1 MAKTARRKRSVRLKL
16 DGEKWMM
23 APHVGVKLV
32 DELVMLN
39 IHFRYV
45 VVYKPNAAREEWVE
59 VDEQVGKAVRL
70 FMDNGGF
77 AGLPLADFIR
87 KVGSSG

>member
-1 MAKTARRKRSVRLKL
+1 MAKTTKRRRSVKLKL
-16 DGEKWMM
+16 DGEKWLM

-45 VVYKPNAAREEWVE
+45 VVYKPNQAREEYVE
-59 VDEQVGKAVRL
+59 VDEHVAKAVRL

-87 KVGSSG
+87 KVQPGG